1 MFKKVMMTAATIGM
15 VCSMAMPVY
24 AAPTV
29 MADGGVFDD
38 AYYTALYPDVVQVF
52 GTDVNAHYQHYKNY
66 GIKEG
71 RIPYAPGTDVNAVIT
86 AAQAATPK
94 KQLTAAQI
102 AAQQQAQINH
112 PSEAFVIT
120 RLACVPNVTG
130 IKAVTEDH
138 DPNGNLNK
146 AGGYTSSVYFSYS
159 LVDQSSYII
168 QVAMKQDIVDAGTD
182 IGGCIET
189 YATVKDA
196 QARNTYLTAFDSIGA
211 LHVGSH
217 VVLGTMVVRTSD
229 FLTATQQ
236 AELTQNIMAAMMYV
250 EQ

>member
-1 MFKKVMMTAATIGM
+1 MFKKVMATAATIGM
-15 VCSMAMPVY
+15 ICSMAMPVY

-38 AYYTALYPDVVQVF
+38 AYYTTMYPDVVQVF
-52 GTDVNAHYQHYKNY
+52 GTDANLHYQHYKTY
-66 GIKEG
+66 GVKEG
-71 RIPYAPGTDVNAVIT
+71 RLPYAPGTDVNAIIA
-86 AAQAATPK
+86 AAQPATPK
-94 KQLTAAQI
+94 RQLTAAEI
-102 AAQQQAQINH
+102 AAQQQAQINN

-120 RLACVPNVTG
+120 RLQCVPNVSG
-130 IKAVTEDH
+130 IEAVTETH

-159 LVDQSSYII
+159 LVDKSSYII
-168 QVAMKQDIVDAGTD
+168 QAAMKENIVDAGTD

-196 QARNTYLTAFDSIGA
+196 QARNTYLSAFDSISA

-217 VVLGTMVVRTSD
+217 TVVGTMVIRTSD

-236 AELTQNIMAAMMYV
+236 AELTQNIINALMYV